1 MRVDWQKTASML
13 FCVLVAAGTFFL
25 VGKYA
30 VTIVMPFLIAWG
42 LALSL
47 RPPAKHLAKRS
58 GLSLRFCAVILLL
71 LTFAVIGTLLF
82 FGINRLVTEL
92 ARLVERFSSGEIPV
106 SVSFSHWAKTID
118 RLGAHL
124 PFSDDGEK
132 SFFQEQFG
140 NMILTAIR
148 DIGSKLITAVTA
160 LATSLIRSLPSIMLF
175 VIVTVIASF
184 YFALD
189 LDTVHRA
196 AISILPT
203 AISKKLP
210 DLKLRTRRFA
220 GKYLRAYL
228 LLMFLTFCEL
238 FVGFSVLSV
247 EYSFLL
253 ALVISTVDILPALG
267 VGTVLIPWSV
277 IELLTRDFKTGFG
290 LLILWAVITV
300 VRQIIE
306 PKIVGGSLGLHPLVT
321 LIGMYVGFRLFG
333 IIGLLASPALAVA
346 AKVILKEWFPR
357 SQTTEFESRY

>member
-1 MRVDWQKTASML
+1 
-13 FCVLVAAGTFFL
+13 
-25 VGKYA
+25 
-30 VTIVMPFLIAWG
+30 
-42 LALSL
+42 
-47 RPPAKHLAKRS
+47 
-58 GLSLRFCAVILLL
+58 
-71 LTFAVIGTLLF
+71 
-82 FGINRLVTEL
+82 
-92 ARLVERFSSGEIPV
+92 
-106 SVSFSHWAKTID
+106 
-118 RLGAHL
+118 
-124 PFSDDGEK
+124 
-132 SFFQEQFG
+132 
-140 NMILTAIR
+140 
-148 DIGSKLITAVTA
+148 
-160 LATSLIRSLPSIMLF
+160 
-175 VIVTVIASF
+175 
-184 YFALD
+184 
-189 LDTVHRA
+189 
-196 AISILPT
+196 
-203 AISKKLP
+203 
-210 DLKLRTRRFA
+210 
-220 GKYLRAYL
+220 
-228 LLMFLTFCEL
+228 MFLTFCEL